1 MSFNLAEAEKYF
13 HKAKRD
19 KCLLLVA
26 MQNDFI
32 APEGSAFIAELHKKE
47 SEIKFLINEYVAVD
61 NYILHAQMTNNK
73 FIIDK
78 YLQQRNLCLQN
89 SWGSEMA
96 WKSDYIDATYEFT
109 YNDNYEH
116 HHLFLEIIA
125 FCEANQ
131 IKELEMIGV
140 DLNNLFT
147 TFREYA
153 TLQGHFTIQVNEALT
168 FSLQLPKK

>member
-1 MSFNLAEAEKYF
+1 MSFNLAEAENYF

-89 SWGSEMA
+89 S
-96 WKSDYIDATYEFT
+96 
-109 YNDNYEH
+109 
-116 HHLFLEIIA
+116 
-125 FCEANQ
+125 
-131 IKELEMIGV
+131 
-140 DLNNLFT
+140 
-147 TFREYA
+147 
-153 TLQGHFTIQVNEALT
+153 
-168 FSLQLPKK
+168 